1 MEHDN
6 FFVCIPFNEVFSHTP
21 TSKQKKNPPT
31 HSECTLYISIYKI
44 LEVYSK

>member
-1 MEHDN
+1 MEHDD
-6 FFVCIPFNEVFSHTP
+6 FFACIPFNEMFSHTP
-21 TSKQKKNPPT
+21 TSKQPT